1 MPEAGF
7 HFARPEWLFALLGL
21 LPVLAWLIFSVTR
34 PHKGP
39 IHLYADEHLLPHLT
53 GVRELSVNERWG
65 RFVRWALLWLL
76 AVIAMAGPR
85 WDFTDIQAF
94 TPGSD
99 LIVLLDISRSM
110 NVADVQPSRLAR
122 ARQEIQDLVQL
133 NRKVRIGLIAFASVA
148 HIVSPITEDGQSI
161 LNALPALSTD
171 LTTLQGSRLDAAL
184 DRAELLLSGQPAEGG
199 RSILLIS
206 DGDFD
211 EPDLLQRVQALA
223 DKEIKFNVLAIGT
236 TAGGPIPARIGESDL
251 MRDRNGRI
259 IDSRM
264 NEDLLEQMAE
274 TGKGIYLEADFRDDD
289 SLEILEKA
297 AEGAATASETNE
309 RTRVWNERFYWMLL
323 PLLIILLPVFRRPQ
337 PQETPR

>member
-7 HFARPEWLFALLGL
+7 HFARPEWLWALLGL

-53 GVRELSVNERWG
+53 GVRELNVNERWG
-65 RFVRWALLWLL
+65 RFVRWALLWIL

-85 WDFTDIQAF
+85 WDFTDIEAF
-94 TPGSD
+94 SPGSD

-133 NRKVRIGLIAFASVA
+133 NREVRIGLIAFASVA

-161 LNALPALSTD
+161 LNALPALTTD
-171 LTTLQGSRLDAAL
+171 LTSLQGSRLNAAL
-184 DRAELLLSGQPAEGG
+184 DRAEQLLSGQPAEGG

-211 EPDLLQRVQALA
+211 EPGLLERIKALA
-223 DKEIKFNVLAIGT
+223 DNGIQLHTLGVGT
-236 TAGGPIPARIGESDL
+236 TAGGPIPARIGQSDL
-251 MRDRNGRI
+251 LRDRSGQI
-259 IDSRM
+259 IDSRL
-264 NEDLLEQMAE
+264 NRGLLAQMAK
-274 TGKGIYLEADFRDDD
+274 TGEGTFLRADFRDDD
-289 SLEILEKA
+289 SQEILERA
-297 AEGAATASETNE
+297 AKDATAATEANE
-309 RTRVWNERFYWMLL
+309 KTRVWNERFYWMLL
-323 PLLIILLPVFRRPQ
+323 PLLIILIPVFRRPQ
-337 PQETPR
+337 PQETKP